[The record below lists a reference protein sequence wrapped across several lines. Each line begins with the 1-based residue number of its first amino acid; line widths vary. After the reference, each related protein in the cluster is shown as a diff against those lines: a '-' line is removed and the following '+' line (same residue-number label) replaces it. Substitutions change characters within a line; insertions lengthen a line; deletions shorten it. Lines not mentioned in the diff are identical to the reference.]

1 MLRFNK
7 LLAVLL
13 VLSSIVGCGAIDK
26 SIKYGKLE
34 VVTKMSSS
42 IFLDPVQENE
52 RTMLVQI
59 RNTSDKPGM
68 HIEQSIKNAME
79 EKGYRIVSDAAKAH
93 YMLQANILQIGK
105 QKPELAWH
113 YLSSGWGSALGG
125 AMTGAAIGGLAAHN
139 HGDGALVGGL
149 LGGAVSYVAD
159 SMVEVVNYTM
169 ITDLQISEKSRK
181 DHWKRYQT
189 RIVSVAQKTNLKFD
203 DAEPS
208 LKQGL
213 IQSISGMF

>member
-1 MLRFNK
+1 
-7 LLAVLL
+7 
-13 VLSSIVGCGAIDK
+13 
-26 SIKYGKLE
+26 
-34 VVTKMSSS
+34 
-42 IFLDPVQENE
+42 
-52 RTMLVQI
+52 
-59 RNTSDKPGM
+59 
-68 HIEQSIKNAME
+68 ME
-79 EKGYRIVSDAAKAH
+79 AKGYRIVSDAAKAH

-105 QKPELAWH
+105 QKPEMAWH

-169 ITDLQISEKSRK
+169 VTDLQISEKSQEKSSK
-181 DHWKRYQT
+181 DDWKRYQT
-189 RIVSVAQKTNLKFD
+189 RVVSVAQKTNLKFE
-203 DAEPS
+203 DAEPA